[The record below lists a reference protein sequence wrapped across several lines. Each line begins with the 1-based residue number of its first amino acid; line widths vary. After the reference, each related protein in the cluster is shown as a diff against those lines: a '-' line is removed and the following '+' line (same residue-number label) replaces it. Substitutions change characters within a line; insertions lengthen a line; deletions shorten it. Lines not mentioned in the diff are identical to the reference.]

1 MNAQHEFVY
10 DPNINVIPGSPDS
23 TITIASDLLDGIEKL
38 IQGKI
43 VKLYNKIK
51 LYLYILLYYT

>member
-1 MNAQHEFVY
+1 MNTQHEVVY

-23 TITIASDLLDGIEKL
+23 TTTIASDLLDGIEEL

-43 VKLYNKIK
+43 VKL
-51 LYLYILLYYT
+51 